1 MMKRCETKAKKTQND
16 IRFNFIVYVCNF
28 EHGMVQFIAK
38 RKWRGTIHMRLSQ
51 MLLYDIKYYSH
62 MYAKY

>member
-1 MMKRCETKAKKTQND
+1 MNMMKRCETKAKKTQND

-38 RKWRGTIHMRLSQ
+38 RK
-51 MLLYDIKYYSH
+51 
-62 MYAKY
+62 